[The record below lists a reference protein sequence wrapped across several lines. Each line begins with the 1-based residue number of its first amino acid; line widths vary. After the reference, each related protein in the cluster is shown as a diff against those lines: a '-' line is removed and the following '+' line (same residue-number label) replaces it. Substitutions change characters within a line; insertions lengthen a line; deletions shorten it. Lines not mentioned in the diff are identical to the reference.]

1 MFTRSHLKGTKVQVH
16 NYTQSTLDSTSYSKS
31 LNKAQNNSSLS
42 VLQKAVTSAEMLN
55 GVLDA
60 SSFSLEDL
68 KQVIAG
74 QQSIVNVLQS
84 RNREEQI
91 TQTLANSINHNAASI
106 EYIQGWT
113 NGGVAMFNSALTF
126 QCNNLL
132 SQSTNGILKED
143 LFQIALLDIMVNSST
158 YGVKYT
164 QLYENNRDAFAHLLE
179 SIGSS
184 SHCLHEHDW
193 NTPSKISDR
202 VTQLYNQ
209 ILALKPFPQD
219 SLLGSVINK
228 LETEGGI
235 NTFASEILNNYSSAE
250 GNYTLV
256 SPGPVKYSTMLSL
269 YILSVILEKKPD
281 ISQSVVQDILSGDKH
296 KIDDFIK
303 DTFGSITNTN
313 PKIDYDGF
321 LFLAENTS
329 WVIQVN
335 NLNTFNSVIP
345 GVSANLSILQN
356 LGIADIY
363 NNGTNPPNGA
373 QIDWSGNGID
383 IPQLISLYNKF
394 PPRDLDENDI
404 KELNRLGDET
414 RLIMET
420 LKYWISILRDSKI
433 SVARNI

>member
-1 MFTRSHLKGTKVQVH
+1 MQVH

>member
-1 MFTRSHLKGTKVQVH
+1 MQVH
-16 NYTQSTLDSTSYSKS
+16 NYTQSTLDSTSYSTS

-42 VLQKAVTSAEMLN
+42 VLQKAATSAEMLN

-74 QQSIVNVLQS
+74 QQSIVKVLQS

-126 QCNNLL
+126 QYNNLL
-132 SQSTNGILKED
+132 SQGTNGILKED
-143 LFQIALLDIMVNSST
+143 LFQIALLDIMVNSSK
-158 YGVKYT
+158 YGVKYS
-164 QLYENNRDAFAHLLE
+164 QLYQNNSDAFAHLLE

-184 SHCLHEHDW
+184 SHSLHEHDW

-219 SLLGSVINK
+219 SLLGNVINK

-269 YILSVILEKKPD
+269 YILSVVLEKKPD
-281 ISQSVVQDILSGDKH
+281 LSQSVVEDILSGDKN

-303 DTFGSITNTN
+303 ATFGSITNTN

-321 LFLAENTS
+321 LFLAEHTT
-329 WVIQVN
+329 WQIQVN
-335 NLNTFNSVIP
+335 NINSFNSVIP
-345 GVSANLSILQN
+345 GVSANQSILLN
-356 LGIADIY
+356 LGIIQIY
-363 NNGTNPPNGA
+363 NNGTTPPNGA
-373 QIDWSGNGID
+373 QVDWSGNGID
-383 IPQLISLYNKF
+383 IPQLISVYTKF

>member
-1 MFTRSHLKGTKVQVH
+1 MQVH

-321 LFLAENTS
+321 LYLAENTP
-329 WVIQVN
+329 WVIQVD

-345 GVSANLSILQN
+345 GVSANPNLSILQN
-356 LGIADIY
+356 LGIVAIH
-363 NNGTNPPNGA
+363 NNGTTPPNGA
-373 QIDWSGNGID
+373 QIDWVGNGID

>member
-1 MFTRSHLKGTKVQVH
+1 MQVH

-256 SPGPVKYSTMLSL
+256 SPGPVKY
-269 YILSVILEKKPD
+269 
-281 ISQSVVQDILSGDKH
+281 
-296 KIDDFIK
+296 
-303 DTFGSITNTN
+303 
-313 PKIDYDGF
+313 
-321 LFLAENTS
+321 
-329 WVIQVN
+329 
-335 NLNTFNSVIP
+335 
-345 GVSANLSILQN
+345 
-356 LGIADIY
+356 
-363 NNGTNPPNGA
+363 
-373 QIDWSGNGID
+373 
-383 IPQLISLYNKF
+383 
-394 PPRDLDENDI
+394 
-404 KELNRLGDET
+404 
-414 RLIMET
+414 
-420 LKYWISILRDSKI
+420 
-433 SVARNI
+433 